1 MTVQTETTTTTTET
15 TDIYS
20 APFIKELIR
29 SIQAQDAYGVYKSW
43 SPELILKPY
52 IVSKQEKRK
61 ISTEDEVNPMTLSRI
76 KLFYNAIATSIELET
91 NQIMQVVISINHE
104 GFGWALV
111 FCGRLLVVSRT
122 LRDAHRFGFTSLEK
136 LEDEGEKM
144 SRSAIELVK
153 KYKEVCK
160 L

>member
-1 MTVQTETTTTTTET
+1 MTVQTETTTT

-29 SIQAQDAYGVYKSW
+29 AVQAQDSYGVYKSW
-43 SPELILKPY
+43 SPELIVKPY
-52 IVSKQEKRK
+52 IVSKQEKRQ
-61 ISTEDEVNPMTLSRI
+61 ISTENEVDPMTLARI
-76 KLFYNAIATSIELET
+76 KLFYNAIATCIELET

-122 LRDAHRFGFTSLEK
+122 LRDAQRFGFTSLEK

-144 SRSAIELVK
+144 TKAGVELVN

>member
-1 MTVQTETTTTTTET
+1 MTVQTETTTTT

-29 SIQAQDAYGVYKSW
+29 AVQAQDSYGVYKSW
-43 SPELILKPY
+43 SPELIIKPY
-52 IVSKQEKRK
+52 IVSKQEKRQ
-61 ISTEDEVNPMTLSRI
+61 ISTEEEVNPMTLARI
-76 KLFYNAIATSIELET
+76 KLFYNAIATCIELET

-122 LRDAHRFGFTSLEK
+122 LRDAQRFGFTSLEK
-136 LEDEGEKM
+136 LEDEGERM
-144 SRSAIELVK
+144 SRAGIELVK

>member
-1 MTVQTETTTTTTET
+1 MTVQTETTTTTSN
-15 TDIYS
+15 IYS

-29 SIQAQDAYGVYKSW
+29 AVEAQDSYGVYKSW

-52 IVSKQEKRK
+52 IVSKQEKRQ
-61 ISTEDEVNPMTLSRI
+61 ISTDEEVNPMTLARI

-91 NQIMQVVISINHE
+91 NEIMQVVVNINHE

-111 FCGRLLVVSRT
+111 FCGRLLVVART
-122 LRDAHRFGFTSLEK
+122 LRDAQRFGFTSLEK
-136 LEDEGEKM
+136 MEDEGEKM
-144 SRSAIELVK
+144 AKAGIELGK

>member
-1 MTVQTETTTTTTET
+1 MTVQTETTTTTTT

-29 SIQAQDAYGVYKSW
+29 AIQAQDAYGVYKSW

-52 IVSKQEKRK
+52 IVSKQDKRK
-61 ISTEDEVNPMTLSRI
+61 ISVEEEVNPMTLARI
-76 KLFYNAIATSIELET
+76 KLFFNAIATSVELET
-91 NQIMQVVISINHE
+91 GQIMQVVVNINHE

-111 FCGRLLVVSRT
+111 FSGRLLVVSRT

-144 SRSAIELVK
+144 TQAGIELVK

>member
-1 MTVQTETTTTTTET
+1 MTVQTETETTT

-29 SIQAQDAYGVYKSW
+29 AIQAQDAYGVYKSW

-52 IVSKQEKRK
+52 IVSKQDKRK
-61 ISTEDEVNPMTLSRI
+61 ISIEEEVNPMTLARI
-76 KLFYNAIATSIELET
+76 KLFFNAIATRVELET
-91 NQIMQVVISINHE
+91 GQIMQVVVNINHE

-111 FCGRLLVVSRT
+111 FSGRLLVVSRT

-144 SRSAIELVK
+144 SKAGVELVK

>member
-1 MTVQTETTTTTTET
+1 MTVQTETTTTT

-29 SIQAQDAYGVYKSW
+29 AVQAQDSYGVYKSW

-52 IVSKQEKRK
+52 IVSKQEKRL
-61 ISTEDEVNPMTLSRI
+61 ISTEEEVNPMTLARI
-76 KLFYNAIATSIELET
+76 KLFYNAIAASIELET

-144 SRSAIELVK
+144 TKAGIELVK

>member
-1 MTVQTETTTTTTET
+1 MTVQTETTTTTT
-15 TDIYS
+15 DIYS
-20 APFIKELIR
+20 APFIRELIR
-29 SIQAQDAYGVYKSW
+29 AVQAQDSYGVYKSW
-43 SPELILKPY
+43 SPELIIKPY
-52 IVSKQEKRK
+52 IVSKQEKRQ
-61 ISTEDEVNPMTLSRI
+61 ISTEEEVNPMTLARI
-76 KLFYNAIATSIELET
+76 KLFYNAIATCIELET

-122 LRDAHRFGFTSLEK
+122 LRDAQRFGFTSLEK

-144 SRSAIELVK
+144 SRAGIELVK

>member
-1 MTVQTETTTTTTET
+1 MTVQTETETTT

-29 SIQAQDAYGVYKSW
+29 AIQAQDAYGVYKSW

-52 IVSKQEKRK
+52 IVSKQDKRK
-61 ISTEDEVNPMTLSRI
+61 ISIEEEVNPMTLARI
-76 KLFYNAIATSIELET
+76 KLFFNAIATSIELET
-91 NQIMQVVISINHE
+91 GQIMQVVVNINHE

-111 FCGRLLVVSRT
+111 FSGRLLVVSRT

-144 SRSAIELVK
+144 TQAGVELAK
-153 KYKEVCK
+153 KYKEVCQ

>member
-1 MTVQTETTTTTTET
+1 MTVQTETTTT

-20 APFIKELIR
+20 APFIKELVR
-29 SIQAQDAYGVYKSW
+29 AIQAQDAYGVYKSW
-43 SPELILKPY
+43 SNELIIKPY
-52 IVSKQEKRK
+52 IISKKDKRK

-122 LRDAHRFGFTSLEK
+122 LRDAHRFGFDSLEK
-136 LEDEGEKM
+136 LEAEGEKM
-144 SRSAIELVK
+144 TQAGVELVN

>member
-1 MTVQTETTTTTTET
+1 MTVQTETTTTET

-29 SIQAQDAYGVYKSW
+29 AIQAQDAYGVYKSW

-52 IVSKQEKRK
+52 IVSKQDKRK
-61 ISTEDEVNPMTLSRI
+61 ISIEDEVNPMTLARI
-76 KLFYNAIATSIELET
+76 KLFFNAIATGVELET
-91 NQIMQVVISINHE
+91 GQIMQVVVNINHE

-111 FCGRLLVVSRT
+111 FSGRLLVVSRT

-144 SRSAIELVK
+144 TKSGIELVK

>member
-1 MTVQTETTTTTTET
+1 MTVQTETTTTT

-29 SIQAQDAYGVYKSW
+29 AIQAQDAYGVYKSW

-52 IVSKQEKRK
+52 IVSKQDKRK
-61 ISTEDEVNPMTLSRI
+61 ISVEDEVNPMTLARI
-76 KLFYNAIATSIELET
+76 KLFFNAIATSVELET
-91 NQIMQVVISINHE
+91 GQIMQVVVNINHE

-111 FCGRLLVVSRT
+111 FSGRLLVVSRT

-144 SRSAIELVK
+144 TEAGIELVK

>member
-1 MTVQTETTTTTTET
+1 MTVQTETETTI

-20 APFIKELIR
+20 APLIKELIR
-29 SIQAQDAYGVYKSW
+29 AIQAQDAYGVYKSW

-52 IVSKQEKRK
+52 IVSKQDKRK
-61 ISTEDEVNPMTLSRI
+61 ISIEEEVNPMTLARI
-76 KLFYNAIATSIELET
+76 KLFFNAIATSIELET
-91 NQIMQVVISINHE
+91 GQIMQVVVNINHE

-111 FCGRLLVVSRT
+111 FSGRLLVVSRT

-144 SRSAIELVK
+144 SKAGIELVK

>member
-1 MTVQTETTTTTTET
+1 MTVQTETTTKETTE
-15 TDIYS
+15 IYS
-20 APFIKELIR
+20 APFIKELIK

-52 IVSKQEKRK
+52 IVSKQDKRK
-61 ISTEDEVNPMTLSRI
+61 ISTEDEVNPMTIARI

-136 LEDEGEKM
+136 LEDEGERM
-144 SRSAIELVK
+144 SRAGIELVK

>member
-1 MTVQTETTTTTTET
+1 MTVQTETETTT

-29 SIQAQDAYGVYKSW
+29 AIQAQDAYGVYKSW

-52 IVSKQEKRK
+52 IVSKQDKRK
-61 ISTEDEVNPMTLSRI
+61 ISIEDEVNPMTLARI

-91 NQIMQVVISINHE
+91 GQIMQVIVNINHE

-111 FCGRLLVVSRT
+111 FSGRLLVVSRT
-122 LRDAHRFGFTSLEK
+122 LRDAHRFGYTSLEK

-144 SRSAIELVK
+144 TQSGVDLVK

>member
-1 MTVQTETTTTTTET
+1 MTVQTETTTTT

-29 SIQAQDAYGVYKSW
+29 AVQAQDSYGVYKSW
-43 SPELILKPY
+43 SPELIIKPY
-52 IVSKQEKRK
+52 IVSKQEKRQ
-61 ISTEDEVNPMTLSRI
+61 ISTEEEVNPMTLARI
-76 KLFYNAIATSIELET
+76 KLFYNAIATCIELET

-122 LRDAHRFGFTSLEK
+122 LRDAQRFGFTSLEK

-144 SRSAIELVK
+144 AQAGIELVK

>member
-1 MTVQTETTTTTTET
+1 MTVQTEITTTT

-52 IVSKQEKRK
+52 IVSKQDKRK
-61 ISTEDEVNPMTLSRI
+61 ISTEEEVNPMTIARI

-136 LEDEGEKM
+136 LEEEGEKM
-144 SRSAIELVK
+144 TQAGVELAK
-153 KYKEVCK
+153 RYHEVCK

>member
-1 MTVQTETTTTTTET
+1 MTVQTETETTT

-29 SIQAQDAYGVYKSW
+29 AIQAQDAYGVYKSW

-52 IVSKQEKRK
+52 IVSKQDKRK
-61 ISTEDEVNPMTLSRI
+61 ISIEEEVNPMTLARI
-76 KLFYNAIATSIELET
+76 KLFFNAIATSVELET
-91 NQIMQVVISINHE
+91 GQIMQVVVNINHE

-111 FCGRLLVVSRT
+111 FSGRLLVVSRT

-144 SRSAIELVK
+144 TQAGIELVK

>member
-1 MTVQTETTTTTTET
+1 MTVQTETTTTT
-15 TDIYS
+15 DIYS
-20 APFIKELIR
+20 APFIQELVR
-29 SIQAQDAYGVYKSW
+29 SIQAQDSYGVYKSW
-43 SPELILKPY
+43 SSELILKPY
-52 IVSKQEKRK
+52 IVSKQQKRQ
-61 ISTEDEVNPMTLSRI
+61 IPTDNEVDPMTLARI
-76 KLFYNAIATSIELET
+76 KLFYNAIATCIELET

-122 LRDAHRFGFTSLEK
+122 LRDAQRYGFTSLEK
-136 LEDEGEKM
+136 LEEEGEKM
-144 SRSAIELVK
+144 AKAGIELVK

>member
-1 MTVQTETTTTTTET
+1 MTVQTETTTTT
-15 TDIYS
+15 DIYS
-20 APFIKELIR
+20 APFIQELIR
-29 SIQAQDAYGVYKSW
+29 AVQAQDSYGVYKSW

-52 IVSKQEKRK
+52 ILSKQEKRQ
-61 ISTEDEVNPMTLSRI
+61 ISTEEEVNPMTIARI
-76 KLFYNAIATSIELET
+76 KLFYNAIATTIESET

-144 SRSAIELVK
+144 SRAGIELVK